1 MGIEKR
7 FSINFSRLGLL
18 EMARPDY
25 RTKPN
30 TVPEPTLRRL
40 PIYYHLLQTMRTAGV
55 RQVSTT
61 GIAGPLE
68 LDPTQVRKDLEAT
81 GMAGKPKVGYGL
93 PQLISH
99 IEEFLGWHQTREAV
113 LVGAGSLGTA
123 LLGYGR
129 FRQLGFNLVAA
140 FDQDP
145 GRIGVIEGGTEVLP
159 LDCLV
164 GYCRRRGIRLGL
176 ITTPSDSAQ
185 SAANALIEG
194 GIRAIWN
201 FAPVHL
207 QVPQSVLLQNED
219 LYRSLASLSFR
230 LERMLAAEPDS
241 STGPEPAD

>member
-1 MGIEKR
+1 MG
-7 FSINFSRLGLL
+7 
-18 EMARPDY
+18 RPEFK
-25 RTKPN
+25 TKPGL
-30 TVPEPTLRRL
+30 VPETTLRRL
-40 PIYYHLLQTMRTAGV
+40 PIYYHLLLSMRAAGLK
-55 RQVSTT
+55 QVSTT

-68 LDPTQVRKDLEAT
+68 LDPTLVRKDLEAT

-93 PQLISH
+93 PELISH

-123 LLGYGR
+123 LLGYAR
-129 FRQLGFNLVAA
+129 FRQLGFHLVAA

-145 GRIGVIEGGTEVLP
+145 GIVGLRIAGTEVLP

-164 GYCRRRGIRLGL
+164 PYCRRRGIRLGV
-176 ITTPSDSAQ
+176 ITTPAESAQ
-185 SAANALIEG
+185 PAANALIDG

-207 QVPQSVLLQNED
+207 QVPLSVLLQNED

-230 LERMLAAEPDS
+230 LERALAAEPDS
-241 STGPEPAD
+241 SETGPFAGPEPAD

>member
-1 MGIEKR
+1 
-7 FSINFSRLGLL
+7 
-18 EMARPDY
+18 MARTDL
-25 RTKPN
+25 RTKLG
-30 TVPEPTLRRL
+30 TIPEPTLRRL
-40 PIYYHLLQTMRTAGV
+40 PIYHHLLQTMRAAGLK
-55 RQVSTT
+55 QVSTT

-93 PQLISH
+93 PELISH
-99 IEEFLGWHQTREAV
+99 IEEFLGWDQTREAV

-129 FRQLGFNLVAA
+129 FRQLGFHLVAA

-145 GRIGVIEGGTEVLP
+145 EKVGMTIAGTEVLP

-164 GYCRRRGIRLGL
+164 PYCRRKAVRLGL
-176 ITTPSDSAQ
+176 ITTPPEAAR
-185 SAANALIEG
+185 SAASALIEG

-241 STGPEPAD
+241 LATGPFAGPEPAD